1 MSVTVTAT
9 ASDAT
14 RARGVGLELS
24 GLHRSFGAARALDGF
39 DLALAPGELV
49 ALLGPSGCGKTTAL
63 RIVAG
68 FDKPDGGRV
77 SLDGEDLTKLAANK
91 RDMGM
96 VFQSYSL
103 FPHLTAGQNVGYGP
117 RLRKVASGERNRQAE
132 ELLELVGMGGMQ
144 NRYPHQLSGGQ
155 QQRVALARALAVRPK
170 VLLLDEP
177 LSALDAKV
185 RLQLREEIRRIQQEF
200 GITTLFVTH
209 DQEEA
214 LSMADRV
221 AVMKAG
227 RLEQC
232 AAPAELYD
240 RPATAFVAQ
249 FVGTMNHL
257 PGLVVGAGRVR
268 VAGREL
274 AIDGE
279 SPSKGT
285 EVKVLIRPEG
295 LDLEPIGQAN
305 GGGAAGVGGGAGAG
319 TAGLPG
325 EGLVVLATFL
335 GATTRLTVRLG
346 DGSEAKS
353 DLPSHRAAE
362 FPVGSSVRLAP
373 APRPVLV
380 VQDAPEPTAE

>member
-1 MSVTVTAT
+1 MSVI
-9 ASDAT
+9 ASAPVQDVS

-24 GLHRSFGAARALDGF
+24 GLHRSFGAAHALAGF
-39 DLALAPGELV
+39 DLSLAPGELV

-68 FDKPDGGRV
+68 FDQPDQGTV
-77 SLDGEDLTKLAANK
+77 SLDGADLTRLSAAK

-117 RLRKVASGERNRQAE
+117 RLRKIPASERDKQAK
-132 ELLELVGMGGMQ
+132 ELLELVGMAGMGA
-144 NRYPHQLSGGQ
+144 RYPHQLSGGQ

-185 RLQLREEIRRIQQEF
+185 RLQLRDEIRRIQQEF

-221 AVMKAG
+221 AVMRAG
-227 RLEQC
+227 RMEQC
-232 AAPAELYD
+232 AEPAELYD

-257 PGLVVGAGRVR
+257 SGRIIGAGKVR
-268 VAGREL
+268 VADQEL
-274 AIDGE
+274 TVDG
-279 SPSKGT
+279 SCPAAGT
-285 EVKVLIRPEG
+285 EVKVLLRPEN
-295 LDLEPIGQAN
+295 LDLAPLPATSADAIK
-305 GGGAAGVGGGAGAG
+305 
-319 TAGLPG
+319 PG
-325 EGLVVLATFL
+325 EGQVLLATFL
-335 GATTRLTVRLG
+335 GATTRLTLRLG
-346 DGSEAKS
+346 DGGEAKA
-353 DLPSHRAAE
+353 DLPSHRVTE
-362 FPVGSSVRLAP
+362 FPVGSIVRLIP

-380 VQDAPEPTAE
+380 VEEGTEEQKDLAEG

>member
-1 MSVTVTAT
+1 MSVTVTAPVLD
-9 ASDAT
+9 ASS
-14 RARGVGLELS
+14 ARGVSLELS
-24 GLHRSFGAARALDGF
+24 GLHRSFGSAHAL
-39 DLALAPGELV
+39 
-49 ALLGPSGCGKTTAL
+49 
-63 RIVAG
+63 AG
-68 FDKPDGGRV
+68 FDQPDRGSV
-77 SLDGEDLTKLAANK
+77 SLNGADLTKLPANK

-117 RLRKVASGERNRQAE
+117 RLRKVSSGERDKQAK
-132 ELLELVGMGGMQ
+132 ELLELVGMAGMDG
-144 NRYPHQLSGGQ
+144 RYPHQLSGGQ

-185 RLQLREEIRRIQQEF
+185 RLQLRDEIRRIQQEF

-221 AVMKAG
+221 AVMRAG

-257 PGLVVGAGRVR
+257 SGQVVEAGKVR
-268 VAGREL
+268 VADREL
-274 AIDGE
+274 PVDGDC
-279 SPSKGT
+279 PAAGT
-285 EVKVLIRPEG
+285 EVKVLLRPEN
-295 LDLEPIGQAN
+295 LDLEPITS
-305 GGGAAGVGGGAGAG
+305 AAPSAD
-319 TAGLPG
+319 LSPG
-325 EGLVVLATFL
+325 EGQVLLATFL
-335 GATTRLTVRLG
+335 GATTRLTLRLG
-346 DGSEAKS
+346 DGGEAKA
-353 DLPSHRAAE
+353 DLPSHRGAE
-362 FPVGSSVRLAP
+362 FPVGSAVKLVP

-380 VQDAPEPTAE
+380 VERGPETGDVSEG

>member
-1 MSVTVTAT
+1 MSVTVTAPVLD
-9 ASDAT
+9 ASS
-14 RARGVGLELS
+14 ARGVSLELS
-24 GLHRSFGAARALDGF
+24 GLHRSFGSAHALAGF
-39 DLALAPGELV
+39 DLSLEPGELV
-49 ALLGPSGCGKTTAL
+49 AMLGPSGCGKTTAL

-68 FDKPDGGRV
+68 FDQPDRGSV
-77 SLDGEDLTKLAANK
+77 SLNGADLTKLPANK

-117 RLRKVASGERNRQAE
+117 RLRKVSSGERDKQAK
-132 ELLELVGMGGMQ
+132 ELLELVGMAGMDG
-144 NRYPHQLSGGQ
+144 RYPHQLSGGQ

-185 RLQLREEIRRIQQEF
+185 RLQLRDEIRRIQQEF

-221 AVMKAG
+221 AVMRAG
-227 RLEQC
+227 TLEQC

-257 PGLVVGAGRVR
+257 SGQVVEAGKVR
-268 VAGREL
+268 VADREL
-274 AIDGE
+274 PVDGDC
-279 SPSKGT
+279 PAAGT
-285 EVKVLIRPEG
+285 EVKVLLRPEN
-295 LDLEPIGQAN
+295 LDLEPIT
-305 GGGAAGVGGGAGAG
+305 GAAPSAD
-319 TAGLPG
+319 LSPG
-325 EGLVVLATFL
+325 EGQVLLATFL
-335 GATTRLTVRLG
+335 GATTRLTLRLG
-346 DGSEAKS
+346 DGGEAKA
-353 DLPSHRAAE
+353 DLPSHRGAE
-362 FPVGSSVRLAP
+362 FPVGSTAKLVP

-380 VQDAPEPTAE
+380 VERGPETGDVSEG

>member
-1 MSVTVTAT
+1 MSVI
-9 ASDAT
+9 ASAPTQDAAST
-14 RARGVGLELS
+14 RGVSLELS
-24 GLHRSFGAARALDGF
+24 GLYRSFGPTHALAGF

-49 ALLGPSGCGKTTAL
+49 AMLGPSGCGKTTAL

-68 FDKPDGGRV
+68 FDRPDRGGV
-77 SLDGEDLTKLAANK
+77 SLDGVDLTPLPANK

-117 RLRKVASGERNRQAE
+117 RLRKVSGTERDKQAA
-132 ELLELVGMGGMQ
+132 ELLELVGMSGMAG
-144 NRYPHQLSGGQ
+144 RYPHQLSGGQ

-185 RLQLREEIRRIQQEF
+185 RLQLRDEIRRIQQEF

-221 AVMKAG
+221 AVMRAG

-240 RPATAFVAQ
+240 RPTTAFVAQ

-257 PGLVVGAGRVR
+257 PGRIIDAGKVR
-268 VAGREL
+268 VADREL
-274 AIDGE
+274 AVDGAC
-279 SPSKGT
+279 PAAGT
-285 EVKVLIRPEG
+285 EVKVLLRPEN
-295 LDLEPIGQAN
+295 LDLEALAEAP
-305 GGGAAGVGGGAGAG
+305 G
-319 TAGLPG
+319 TADLPG
-325 EGLVVLATFL
+325 EGQVLLATFL

-346 DGSEAKS
+346 EGPEVKA
-353 DLPSHRAAE
+353 DLPSHRGAE
-362 FPVGSSVRLAP
+362 FPVGSFVRVVP

-380 VQDAPEPTAE
+380 VEEG

>member
-1 MSVTVTAT
+1 MSVTVTAPVQD
-9 ASDAT
+9 ASS
-14 RARGVGLELS
+14 ARGVSLELS
-24 GLHRSFGAARALDGF
+24 GLHRSFGSAHALAGF
-39 DLALAPGELV
+39 DLSLAPGEMV
-49 ALLGPSGCGKTTAL
+49 AMLGPSGCGKTTAL

-68 FDKPDGGRV
+68 FDQPDRGSV
-77 SLDGEDLTKLAANK
+77 SLDGADLTKLPANK

-117 RLRKVASGERNRQAE
+117 RLRKVSSAERDKQAK
-132 ELLELVGMGGMQ
+132 ELLELVGMGGMDG
-144 NRYPHQLSGGQ
+144 RYPHQLSGGQ

-185 RLQLREEIRRIQQEF
+185 RLQLRDEIRRIQQEF

-221 AVMKAG
+221 AVMRAG

-240 RPATAFVAQ
+240 RPATPFVAQ

-257 PGLVVGAGRVR
+257 AGKILEPGKVR

-274 AIDGE
+274 PVDGDCPA
-279 SPSKGT
+279 SGT
-285 EVKVLIRPEG
+285 DVKVLLRPEN
-295 LDLEPIGQAN
+295 LDLEPIAD
-305 GGGAAGVGGGAGAG
+305 AVG
-319 TAGLPG
+319 TADLPG
-325 EGLVVLATFL
+325 EGQVLLATFL
-335 GATTRLTVRLG
+335 GATTRLTLRLG
-346 DGSEAKS
+346 DGTEVRA
-353 DLPSHRAAE
+353 DLPSHRVAE
-362 FPVGSSVRLAP
+362 FPVGSSVRLVP

-380 VQDAPEPTAE
+380 VEQDAENADVSEG

>member
-1 MSVTVTAT
+1 MSVTAT
-9 ASDAT
+9 ASPADAT

-39 DLALAPGELV
+39 DLALAPGEMV

-68 FDKPDGGRV
+68 FDRPDRGRV
-77 SLDGEDLTKLAANK
+77 SLDGTDLTGLAANK

-117 RLRKVASGERNRQAE
+117 RLRKVSAAERDRQAA
-132 ELLELVGMGGMQ
+132 ELLELVGMAGMAG
-144 NRYPHQLSGGQ
+144 RYPHQLSGGQ

-185 RLQLREEIRRIQQEF
+185 RLQLRDEIRRIQQEF

-221 AVMKAG
+221 AVMKDG

-257 PGLVVGAGRVR
+257 PGTIVGAGRVR

-274 AIDGE
+274 AVDGP
-279 SPSKGT
+279 SPAEGV
-285 EVKVLIRPEG
+285 EVRVLIRPEG
-295 LDLEPIGQAN
+295 LDLEAVAGEGQAAE
-305 GGGAAGVGGGAGAG
+305 AADTAGTAD

-325 EGLVVLATFL
+325 EGQVVLATFL
-335 GATTRLTVRLG
+335 GATTRFTVKLG
-346 DGSEAKS
+346 DGTEAKA
-353 DLPSHRAAE
+353 DLPSHRAGE
-362 FPVGSSVRLAP
+362 FPVGSAVRLAP

-380 VQDAPEPTAE
+380 VEG

>member
-1 MSVTVTAT
+1 MSVTVSAPVQE
-9 ASDAT
+9 AARS
-14 RARGVGLELS
+14 RGVSLELS
-24 GLHRSFGAARALDGF
+24 GLHRSFGAARALAGF
-39 DLALAPGELV
+39 DLKLEPGELV
-49 ALLGPSGCGKTTAL
+49 AMLGPSGCGKTTAL

-68 FDKPDGGRV
+68 FDQPDSGSV
-77 SLDGEDLTKLAANK
+77 SLDGADLTKLPANK

-117 RLRKVASGERNRQAE
+117 RLRKVSSAERDRQAK
-132 ELLELVGMGGMQ
+132 ELLELVGMAGMDG
-144 NRYPHQLSGGQ
+144 RYPHQLSGGQ

-185 RLQLREEIRRIQQEF
+185 RLQLRDEIRRIQQES

-221 AVMKAG
+221 AVMRAG
-227 RLEQC
+227 QLEQC

-257 PGLVVGAGRVR
+257 PGRIIEPGKVR
-268 VAGREL
+268 VAEQEL
-274 AIDGE
+274 PVDGACPE
-279 SPSKGT
+279 AGAD
-285 EVKVLIRPEG
+285 VKVLLRPEN
-295 LDLEPIGQAN
+295 LDLEPVAQASAATDLPSEGQ
-305 GGGAAGVGGGAGAG
+305 V
-319 TAGLPG
+319 L
-325 EGLVVLATFL
+325 LATFL
-335 GATTRLTVRLG
+335 GATTRLTLRLG
-346 DGSEAKS
+346 DGTEVKA
-353 DLPSHRAAE
+353 DLPSHRGVE
-362 FPVGSSVRLAP
+362 FPVGSSARLVP

-380 VQDAPEPTAE
+380 VDAAAERTDVSEG